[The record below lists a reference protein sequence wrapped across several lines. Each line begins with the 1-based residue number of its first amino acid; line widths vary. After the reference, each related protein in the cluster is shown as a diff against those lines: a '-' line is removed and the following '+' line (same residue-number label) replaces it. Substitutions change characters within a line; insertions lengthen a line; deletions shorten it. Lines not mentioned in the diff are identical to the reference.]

1 MYSDSQVLA
10 ADRVLVDSNQKQK
23 QTLLLDWRVCIL
35 TTKQLK
41 LTVLNPVIFFH
52 VFTTVSFLE
61 IDFLKSLLILFQN
74 EIYSIKIKIKFVNKT
89 YIQQWK

>member
-10 ADRVLVDSNQKQK
+10 ADHGIWYKTPTPPPQKK
-23 QTLLLDWRVCIL
+23 NPLRLDWRVCIL

-41 LTVLNPVIFFH
+41 LTVLTPVIFFH
-52 VFTTVSFLE
+52 VFTTISFLE

-74 EIYSIKIKIKFVNKT
+74 EIYSIKIKI
-89 YIQQWK
+89 

>member
-10 ADRVLVDSNQKQK
+10 ADHGIWYKTPTPPNKKKKNPLR
-23 QTLLLDWRVCIL
+23 LDWRVCIL

-41 LTVLNPVIFFH
+41 LTVLTPVIFFH
-52 VFTTVSFLE
+52 VFTTISFLE

-74 EIYSIKIKIKFVNKT
+74 EIYSIKIKM
-89 YIQQWK
+89 